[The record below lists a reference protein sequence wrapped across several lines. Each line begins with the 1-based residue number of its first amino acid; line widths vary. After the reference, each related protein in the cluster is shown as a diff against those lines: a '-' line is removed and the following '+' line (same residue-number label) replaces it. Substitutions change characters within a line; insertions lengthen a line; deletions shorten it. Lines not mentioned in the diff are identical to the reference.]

1 MYIYGSP
8 LSDVIN
14 ITVWRGMSGCKN
26 LNEIIKKNN
35 FFSVKIDENHENY
48 GVSDVD
54 EN

>member
-26 LNEIIKKNN
+26 LNKKSI
-35 FFSVKIDENHENY
+35 FFGENWWESWKF